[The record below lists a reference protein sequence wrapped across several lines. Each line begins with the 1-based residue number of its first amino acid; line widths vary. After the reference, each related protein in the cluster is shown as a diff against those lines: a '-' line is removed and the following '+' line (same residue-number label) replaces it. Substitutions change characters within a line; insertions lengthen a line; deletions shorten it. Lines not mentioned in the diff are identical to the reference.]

1 MTSLCSFGSDTNW
14 SAKGRK
20 ELMMMWER
28 ERQVAIDAVAKTCHL
43 CEQVRAEEL
52 SGKTMEKADK
62 SPVTVA
68 DFATQAVI
76 SLEISSAFPEDLIMA
91 EEHLAGVTTDLK
103 EKIVQHVGTSY
114 ADLGDEKIFSAI
126 DRCTYHGGPNGR
138 FWVLD
143 PVDGTKGFLRGDQY
157 AIALAL
163 IEDGKVVLGVLGCP
177 NLPLDLEEP
186 DGPKGCIYIATENE
200 GARMR
205 SIDGSSETLISVSE
219 TGAATKGSFCESF
232 ESRST
237 SHSSAAR
244 IAEVLGIKTPPIRI
258 DSQCKYGIVARGDA
272 SIYLRLP
279 SKAGYEEKIWDHAA
293 GWLVVREAGGTITDI
308 NNRPLDFTKGLTLSE
323 NRGIVATNGKI
334 HTQVIAG
341 VRQVLESE

>member
-1 MTSLCSFGSDTNW
+1 MV
-14 SAKGRK
+14 
-20 ELMMMWER
+20 WER
-28 ERQVAIDAVAKTCHL
+28 EREVAIDAVAKTCHL

-52 SGKTMEKADK
+52 SEKTMQKEDR

-76 SLEISSAFPEDLIMA
+76 SLELLQAFPQDLIMA

-103 EKIVQHVGTSY
+103 EKIVQHVRTSY
-114 ADLGDEKIFSAI
+114 ADLSQDKISSAI
-126 DRCTYHGGPNGR
+126 DRCTHQGGPNGR

-163 IEDGKVVLGVLGCP
+163 IEHGRVVLGVLGCP
-177 NLPLDLEEP
+177 NLPLDLAEP
-186 DGPKGCIYIATENE
+186 DGPKGCLFVATEKE
-200 GARMR
+200 GATLR
-205 SIDGSSETLISVSE
+205 SVDGSSETLISVSATAE
-219 TGAATKGSFCESF
+219 ATKGSFCESF
-232 ESRST
+232 ESSST
-237 SHSSAAR
+237 SHSNAAR
-244 IAEVLGIKTPPIRI
+244 IAEILGIETPPVRI

-293 GWLVVREAGGTITDI
+293 GWLVVKEAGGEISDVT
-308 NNRPLDFTKGLTLSE
+308 NRPLDFTTGQTLSR
-323 NRGIVATNGKI
+323 NRGVVATNGKL
-334 HTQVIAG
+334 HPQVIAG
-341 VRQVLESE
+341 VRQVLEAE